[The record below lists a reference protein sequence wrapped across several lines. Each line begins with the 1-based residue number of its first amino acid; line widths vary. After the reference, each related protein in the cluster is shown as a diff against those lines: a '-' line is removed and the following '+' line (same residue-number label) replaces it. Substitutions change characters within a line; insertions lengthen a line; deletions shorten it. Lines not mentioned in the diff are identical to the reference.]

1 MPFLRWCV
9 FLFAIKSTIPN
20 ELLDCNDVGSTSN
33 WSVQVDNQAE
43 LDDFMNNTTSF
54 TAEIASRCIRLSL
67 KNGTYQLDVV
77 KMMQLKLGA
86 EGGLVIAGVNG
97 TVNINCT
104 ANTSNLEELRNISI
118 SNVSLVSF
126 DGLIFNSCPVPIVIE
141 EVSVVVVQNCM
152 FR

>member
-54 TAEIASRCIRLSL
+54 TTETASRCIRLSL

-77 KMMQLKLGA
+77 KMMQLKLGT

-97 TVNINCT
+97 TANINCT

-141 EVSVVVVQNCM
+141 EVSVVVVQNCV